1 MNWVLFG
8 FHRREMV
15 QSFPCVCLFH
25 LASWWQACVTII
37 SFVSHLLNSA
47 VWLSPLCST
56 QTSWASYRHLQGA
69 RGFTSQAVGLHCY
82 PQPTPPLFTLPSRN
96 PGNFTHC
103 LCPLGHLSTLLL
115 MELGLKCFMH
125 PLEISNSQS
134 DLGSG
139 CGLDTG
145 SSTFEDIVD
154 PCAGLEGVTSYK
166 AGGWS
171 LAHTFADVAELAP
184 WCKHRGPRLEP

>member
-1 MNWVLFG
+1 VALTALFYTDILGFIPPSARCTWVHFSSCG
-8 FHRREMV
+8 
-15 QSFPCVCLFH
+15 S
-25 LASWWQACVTII
+25 T
-37 SFVSHLLNSA
+37 LLPSA
-47 VWLSPLCST
+47 
-56 QTSWASYRHLQGA
+56 Y
-69 RGFTSQAVGLHCY
+69 
-82 PQPTPPLFTLPSRN
+82 TLPSRN

-166 AGGWS
+166 AGG
-171 LAHTFADVAELAP
+171 
-184 WCKHRGPRLEP
+184 